1 MVLAGCLLALSVAGP
16 TLAQTPTGDAYGG
29 LAGVQQGPGENGKP
43 TAAAAEGGELPFTG
57 FELGVFAFVGAAL
70 LGTGL
75 VMRRTLRSR
84 GQA

>member
-1 MVLAGCLLALSVAGP
+1 MVVAGCVLALSVAGP
-16 TLAQTPTGDAYGG
+16 ALAQTPTGDAYGG
-29 LAGVQQGPGENGKP
+29 LAGVQQGPGENGQP
-43 TAAAAEGGELPFTG
+43 TAARAEGGELPFTG
-57 FELGVFAFVGAAL
+57 FELGVIGLVGAGL